1 MGNFWRQVTE
11 PPAGARAVERALA
24 VLRCFGDDSAVLSAS
39 DIARRLGLPTSTA
52 HRLAR
57 TLLGVGFLEL
67 DEGSPRY
74 RLGPALVEL
83 GLQAYN
89 DRGLPRVLPELGHLS
104 RVSRGTADLAIRSGD
119 HAVIVARGS
128 SRPEY
133 AVGLRRLLHST
144 ALGKVLLAW
153 ERPSAADLAGLGPLR
168 PLTAKTIVDPA
179 ELAAELASVRTL
191 GYAIN
196 DGESAVGIR
205 TVAVPILDRTGRVR
219 FALAVRATPEV
230 IPDQQIGWVLA
241 QARACVAALQVHLLF
256 PDERP
261 APPG

>member
-1 MGNFWRQVTE
+1 MTE
-11 PPAGARAVERALA
+11 PPAGARAVERALG
-24 VLRCFGDDSAVLSAS
+24 VLRCFAEDNAVLSAS
-39 DIARRLGLPTSTA
+39 DIARRLQLPTSTA

-57 TLLGVGFLEL
+57 TLLAEGFLEL
-67 DEGSPRY
+67 DERSLRY

-89 DRGLPRVLPELGHLS
+89 DRGLPKVVPELGHLS
-104 RVSRGTADLAIRSGD
+104 RVTRGTADLAIRSGD

-128 SRPEY
+128 SGPEY

-153 ERPSAADLAGLGPLR
+153 ERPSAADIAGLGPLR

-179 ELAAELASVRTL
+179 ELAAELATVRSL
-191 GYAIN
+191 GYAVN

-230 IPDQQIGWVLA
+230 IPDPKIGWVLA

-256 PDERP
+256 PEERP
-261 APPG
+261 APAV